1 MDWEKEDNLKK
12 GLVRT
17 LNTIIGELEE
27 INDRF
32 SLDLCSAKAE
42 TDSIPFFLSFLREE
56 KEELE
61 HSIESKQMDVDEILY
76 SLGEVQERL
85 SEDIINIIDDYEPSY
100 KYDLIDEF
108 ELSESLQKLSKKTYA
123 IAKALRQLD
132 GYEMEANDV
141 YDCAISIAMLAEHP

>member
-1 MDWEKEDNLKK
+1 MDWEKEENLKK

-76 SLGEVQERL
+76 SLGEVQDCL
-85 SEDIINIIDDYEPSY
+85 SEDIIDIIDDYEPSD

-108 ELSESLQKLSKKTYA
+108 ELSEALQKLSKKTYA
-123 IAKALRQLD
+123 IAKSLRQLD

>member
-1 MDWEKEDNLKK
+1 MDWEKEENLKK

-42 TDSIPFFLSFLREE
+42 TDNIPFFLSFLREE

-76 SLGEVQERL
+76 SLGEIHERL
-85 SEDIINIIDDYEPSY
+85 SEDIIDIIDDYEPSY

-108 ELSESLQKLSKKTYA
+108 ELSEALQKLSKKTYA
-123 IAKALRQLD
+123 ITKALRQLD

-141 YDCAISIAMLAEHP
+141 YDCAISIALLAEHP